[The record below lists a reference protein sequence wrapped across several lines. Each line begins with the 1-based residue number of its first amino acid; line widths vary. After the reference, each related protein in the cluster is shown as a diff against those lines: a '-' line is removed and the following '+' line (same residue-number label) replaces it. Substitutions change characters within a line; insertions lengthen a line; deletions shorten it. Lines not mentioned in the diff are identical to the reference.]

1 MATTTTITTAITTT
15 TMAQGQRLFP
25 VIVDHLA
32 NINPTQR
39 VGLIPK
45 GADVS
50 DGYETITMQR
60 LSRAVDAFAFWIEK
74 KVGRVEKPETIAY
87 MASNDVRYLVF
98 LLAAHK
104 TGYKPLL
111 PSTRLSDD
119 AYQHILNATDCHNFL
134 YTPEKQRRV
143 AEIQAF
149 RQDTAFYEVPSIAE
163 LLDAEVQHYPYTKSY
178 SEAEDDVAIIIHS
191 SGTTGMPKPVPLTHG
206 FLATLDYGAYI
217 PRPQSRQCTLF
228 NDLLPDTLVLSTTP
242 FFHLM
247 GLLAFTESLFHHTPF
262 VVLPDKPLSVDLI
275 SSAIV
280 TTNPTGALLP
290 PSILEDISH
299 VPSARAALS
308 NLKYVY
314 FAGAPL
320 SPEVGDDLSQL
331 TKIITVLGSSEM
343 GLISS
348 FVPEGKG
355 VWGYFEWNPAYG
367 VDMQHVNDGLYELV
381 IPRRADSRQVHG
393 IFHTFPERTEYRSN
407 DLFLQHPQRPELWK
421 YHGRLD
427 DVIVLSNGEKLNPV
441 TLEKIVEGHPRVQ
454 RALLIGQA
462 RFDTALLVEPNWEAE
477 GENVDEKT
485 FVESIWDTVER
496 ANEAVPKYGRI
507 AKSKIRL
514 ADPKKPF
521 KVTPKGTTQR
531 HAVNKEYKEEIDA
544 IYAAAEEEAAV
555 EMPETLDAESL
566 KVFVHG
572 LVAGLLERE
581 DVRDEEDLYAAG
593 LDSLQTIQL
602 AKTLNKAVSARY
614 EAGRDISQQ
623 QIYSHPSVAQLAQYL
638 LDLVTGTVG
647 ATVSRA
653 ERIETMLE
661 KYTSQLPQRTT
672 PAAPLSDRSTVVLS
686 GSTGSLGTYLLHSLL
701 SNPTTAKVYCF
712 NRSEA
717 AERQKRGFAEKGLD
731 VSLLESSRVEFL
743 QVSFGAEHF
752 GLPDAKYTEL
762 LQSVDFIIH
771 NAWKVNFNHPLE
783 SFEDPHLK
791 GVFEFIRFSTQST
804 HNAHLSFVSSV
815 STIGDWT
822 ASMGP
827 VVPEAPLETAEA
839 VLEQGYGESKHVA
852 ERMCLAASRQ
862 AGVPTTVFR
871 VGQISGPTSVQG
883 LWNLDEWVPTLVKT
897 SKAVGKVPADLGGY
911 SVDWVPVDTLATIT
925 TELMHTRRQTQSH
938 TPNAVYHL
946 VNPSKTAWST
956 LVPAIEARYPGIEVI
971 PLDTWLDEL
980 EAIKSPSE
988 SEVREKPALKLLD
1001 FYRGLAG
1008 EVLSAEISVERT
1020 RGGSQTMAGL
1030 GAVTPELMG
1039 NWLEQWA
1046 F

>member
-1 MATTTTITTAITTT
+1 MTTTTTT
-15 TMAQGQRLFP
+15 TMTPGQRLFP
-25 VIVDHLA
+25 VLVDHLA
-32 NINPTQR
+32 TSNPTQR

-50 DGYETITMQR
+50 DGFETITMQR
-60 LSRAVDAFAFWIEK
+60 LARAVDAFAFWIEK
-74 KVGRVEKPETIAY
+74 QVGRATEPQTIAY
-87 MASNDVRYLVF
+87 MASNDVRYLIF

-119 AYQHILNATDCHNFL
+119 AYQHILNATDCHTFL
-134 YTPEKQRRV
+134 STPEKQRRV

-149 RQDTAFYEVPSIAE
+149 RQDTAFFEVPSIAE
-163 LLDAEVQHYPYTKSY
+163 LLDAKVEHYPYTKTY
-178 SEAEDDVAIIIHS
+178 REAEDDVAIIIHS

-206 FLATLDYGAYI
+206 FLATLDYGAYLS
-217 PRPQSRQCTLF
+217 RPQSRQCTMF
-228 NDLLPDTLVLSTTP
+228 NDLPPDTLVLSTTP

-262 VVLPDKPLSVDLI
+262 IVLPDKPLSVDLI
-275 SSAIV
+275 SSVI
-280 TTNPTGALLP
+280 TTTRPTAALLP

-299 VPSARAALS
+299 VPSARTALS
-308 NLKYVY
+308 TLQYVY

-348 FVPEGKG
+348 FVPQGTG

-407 DLFLQHPQRPELWK
+407 DLFVQHPERPELWK

-462 RFDTALLVEPNWEAE
+462 RFDTALLVEPNWAVE
-477 GENVDEKT
+477 GDIDEKE
-485 FVESIWDTVER
+485 FVESIWETVER

-507 AKSKIRL
+507 VKSRIRL
-514 ADPKKPF
+514 AHRKKPF
-521 KVTPKGTTQR
+521 KTTAKGTTQR
-531 HAVNKEYKEEIDA
+531 HAVNKEYKEEIEA

-555 EMPETLDAESL
+555 EMPDTLDAESL
-566 KVFVHG
+566 RVFVHD

-581 DVRDEEDLYAAG
+581 DIREEEDLYAAG
-593 LDSLQTIQL
+593 MDSLQTIQL
-602 AKTLNKAVSARY
+602 AKTLNKAVSARC

-647 ATVSRA
+647 ATISRA
-653 ERIETMLE
+653 ERITTMLE
-661 KYTSQLPQRTT
+661 KYTNQLPQRTT
-672 PAAPLSDRSTVVLS
+672 SAAPLSDKSTVILT
-686 GSTGSLGTYLLHSLL
+686 GSTGSLGTYLLHRLL
-701 SNPTTAKVYCF
+701 SDPTTAKVYCF
-712 NRSEA
+712 NRSSA
-717 AERQKRGFAEKGLD
+717 AERQKRGFAEKGLG
-731 VSLLESSRVEFL
+731 VSLLESPRVEFL

-752 GLPDAKYTEL
+752 GLPAAKYSEL

-791 GVFEFIRFSTQST
+791 GVYQFIRFSTQST

-815 STIGDWT
+815 STIGGWT
-822 ASMGP
+822 ASLGP
-827 VVPEAPLETAEA
+827 VVPEAPLETVDA

-862 AGVPTTVFR
+862 ANVPTTVFR
-871 VGQISGPTSVQG
+871 VGQISGPTTVQG

-897 SKAVGKVPADLGGY
+897 SKAVGKVPSDLGGY
-911 SVDWVPVDTLATIT
+911 LVDWVPVDTLATIT
-925 TELMHTRRQTQSH
+925 TELMHTRRQNQSH
-938 TPNAVYHL
+938 TSHAVYHL

-956 LVPAIEARYPGIEVI
+956 LVPAIEARYPGIEAI
-971 PLDTWLDEL
+971 PLDTWLNEL
-980 EAIKSPSE
+980 EAIKNPSE
-988 SEVREKPALKLLD
+988 SEVHEKPALKLLD

-1020 RGGSQTMAGL
+1020 RGGSRTMEGL
-1030 GAVTPELMG
+1030 GAVTEQLMG
-1039 NWLEQWA
+1039 NWLEQWD